1 MTRFAATG
9 GERAEVTVSEAA
21 PSPAAG
27 PAGAAA
33 PARVTAPVGGAFLFE
48 DQRPDEVLVPEA
60 LSEDLR
66 LFAQAAREFVA
77 REIEPVAERLE
88 SLDYELSRA
97 LMRRAGEQGLLG
109 VEVPEEHGGLGA
121 GKVAA
126 SVVTEALAT
135 SGSFNV
141 TFNAHV
147 GIGTLPLVYF
157 GTAEQKARYLP
168 RLASGEWI
176 AAYCLTEPGSGSD
189 SLAAKT
195 RADDAGDH
203 WVLNGTK
210 MWISNAGFADLFTV
224 FAQVGGDRF
233 SAFLVERD
241 TPGLSLGAEERKMG
255 IKGSSTR
262 MVILEDAKV
271 PKENLL
277 GEVGKGHHI
286 AFGILNIGRFK
297 LAVGA
302 VGGVKRLIRLA
313 QAYAKERR
321 QFGSPIAAF
330 GLIKEKV
337 GGMAAHGYA
346 LESAVYRLAGAL
358 DAAVEAARARAAGA
372 SPEETARAEMAAL
385 ADYAVEFS
393 FIKVFGSEVLD
404 AVVDEALQVY
414 GGYGFSADYPI
425 EAAYRDSRINRIFE
439 GTNEIN
445 RELTVEQLLK
455 RAARGVLGLLGP
467 AQAAIAG
474 AVPVPAEKATGD
486 LAHARDAVKGMKRAA
501 LLAAGA
507 CALAHQP
514 AIEAEQELMARVA
527 DMVGLVYLSESAVLR
542 AERLAGTPKGEVAG
556 LLARLYAFEAVDRA
570 RVLGAEALRRASRG
584 GRWALARLE
593 AYLPDHGQDL
603 IALRREAAEAVYA
616 ADGHPLG

>member
-1 MTRFAATG
+1 M
-9 GERAEVTVSEAA
+9 SEAA
-21 PSPAAG
+21 TERD
-27 PAGAAA
+27 AAA
-33 PARVTAPVGGAFLFE
+33 SRLPATAPTVTAPVGGAFLVE

-60 LSEDLR
+60 IGEDMR
-66 LFAQAAREFVA
+66 MIAAAAREFVA
-77 REIEPVAERLE
+77 REVEPVAARLE
-88 SLDYELSRA
+88 ALDYELSRE
-97 LMRRAGEQGLLG
+97 LMQRAGAQGLLA

-126 SVVTEALAT
+126 SVVTEALAA

-157 GTAEQKARYLP
+157 GSAEQKARYLP
-168 RLASGEWI
+168 RLATGEWV

-224 FAQVGGDRF
+224 FAQVDGERF
-233 SAFLVERD
+233 SAFLVTRD

-262 MVILEDAKV
+262 MVVLEDARV

-277 GEVGKGHHI
+277 GAVGKGHHI

-302 VGGVKRLIRLA
+302 VGGVKRLIGLA
-313 QAYAKERR
+313 QAYAQERR
-321 QFGSPIAAF
+321 QFGAPIATF

-337 GGMAAHGYA
+337 GGMSAHAYA

-358 DAAVEAARARAAGA
+358 DAAVDLARAQAAGA
-372 SPEETARAEMAAL
+372 EELARVEMAAL
-385 ADYAVEFS
+385 SDYAVEFS

-439 GTNEIN
+439 GTNDILRLFIALSAMDDVGQNLKEIAQS
-445 RELTVEQLLK
+445 V
-455 RAARGVLGLLGP
+455 RGVFNDP
-467 AQAAIAG
+467 I
-474 AVPVPAEKATGD
+474 
-486 LAHARDAVKGMKRAA
+486 KGF
-501 LLAAGA
+501 G
-507 CALAHQP
+507 
-514 AIEAEQELMARVA
+514 V
-527 DMVGLVYLSESAVLR
+527 LSD
-542 AERLAGTPKGEVAG
+542 
-556 LLARLYAFEAVDRA
+556 Y
-570 RVLGAEALRRASRG
+570 ALRRATLATGIRREHFQFTKLPEVLKAEQEVFESATRELAEATDRILRKHG
-584 GRWALARLE
+584 KGIIGKQFASARLAE
-593 AYLPDHGQDL
+593 VMIHLFVFASVLSRVTSSIQKHGVNGAQREIQICRAFGFRVRRHMQIFLHEMEENADEDVKGLADHAFELERYQWDT
-603 IALRREAAEAVYA
+603 I
-616 ADGHPLG
+616 